1 MVNLFKRGP
10 ASDRAA
16 KRYPEALADL
26 LTLGKPAE
34 DATYDG
40 WAARLK
46 DHALDLIRMVLDDD
60 LNARKEKD
68 PAVWAPLHALRT
80 LGVLGPA
87 EAAEPLLACLAWDD
101 EWGRTV
107 LPEVY
112 AGIGAPAVPLL
123 QDYLADAS
131 RNEWARIYAADC
143 LAAIAKAHADVK
155 DEIVAFLTAFLDRSA
170 ADANQVEEA
179 VTTFAIYNLAHLGA
193 RSAYDA
199 IKRAYAENRVDPQ
212 VIGLDDVEVDL
223 GMRPAPDYD
232 AAPKPP
238 DEPGVRLSLR
248 CKACGRERSY
258 LFPKVY
264 CDLGTVRRKEE
275 SPKYNPIIIPQ
286 RVVCQKCGAVDQYE
300 IGGMGQVAL
309 LADLLMKVEPELEK
323 LRRPDQRVQYT
334 EFTTRW
340 GSMHPLAAIE
350 RYEREI
356 ARYPNDSSLHVGFG
370 QVLRFLGRGDEAEA
384 EQRKALELD
393 PVNPEAWV
401 NLAQMAAERGAVAE
415 ARELWQKV
423 LALGLDSRLP
433 VDQRELLTAAA
444 REALDDLRH
453 GRKIEVMGPP
463 LVHGAAARAALAGA
477 PRATRRQPARP
488 PVAPPASPPPVA
500 ATMRSAPK
508 VGRNEPCPCGSGKK
522 YKHCHGRPGQQ
533 PR

>member
-1 MVNLFKRGP
+1 MVKLFQRGP
-10 ASDRAA
+10 ANDRAA

-34 DATYDG
+34 DATYDD

-46 DHALDLIRMVLDDD
+46 DHAPDLIRMVLDDD
-60 LNARKEKD
+60 LSARKEKD

-101 EWGRTV
+101 EWIRSV

-112 AGIGAPAVPLL
+112 AGIAAPAIPLL

-131 RNEWARIYAADC
+131 RDERPRIYAADC
-143 LAAIAKAHADVK
+143 LTAIAKAHAQVE
-155 DEIVAFLTAFLDRSA
+155 DEIVAFLTAFLDRPT
-170 ADANQVEEA
+170 ADANEVEEA
-179 VTTFAIYNLAHLGA
+179 VTTFVIYNLAHLGA

-223 GMRPAPDYD
+223 GMRPARDYG
-232 AAPKPP
+232 AEPKLP
-238 DEPGVRLSLR
+238 DESGVRLSLR

-264 CDLGTVRRKEE
+264 CDLGTVRRKEK
-275 SPKYNPIIIPQ
+275 SPKYDPIIIPQ

-300 IGGMGQVAL
+300 IGGMGQMAL
-309 LADLLMKVEPELEK
+309 IADLLMSVEPELEK

-334 EFTTRW
+334 EFTSRW
-340 GSMHPLAAIE
+340 GRMHPLAAIE

-356 ARYPNDSSLHVGFG
+356 ARHPDDSSLHVGFG
-370 QVLRFLGRGDEAEA
+370 QTLRFLGRSDEAEA
-384 EQRKALELD
+384 EHRKALELD
-393 PVNPEAWV
+393 PANLEAWI
-401 NLAQMAAERGAVAE
+401 NLAQMAGERGDVVE
-415 ARELWQKV
+415 ARQLWQKV
-423 LALGLDSRLP
+423 LAFGSDSRLP
-433 VDQRELLTAAA
+433 VEQRELLTAAA

-453 GRKIEVMGPP
+453 GRKIEATGPP
-463 LVHGAAARAALAGA
+463 VVNGPAARAALAGA
-477 PRATRRQPARP
+477 PHPTRKPPVRQPA
-488 PVAPPASPPPVA
+488 APPPSPPPA
-500 ATMRSAPK
+500 AAPIRSAPK

-522 YKHCHGRPGQQ
+522 YKHCHGRAGQWE
-533 PR
+533 R